1 MNSDVQRCW
10 ICNAPADSA
19 EHRIK
24 KADLV
29 RAYGK
34 GPYGGPS
41 APVHVR
47 SGVLSQVQGPG
58 SSRVKYDAYL
68 CHACNTAGTQP
79 FDNAY
84 DRAIEW
90 VMANEPDILRRRFL
104 NFEEIYGPSYAEAQR
119 NLFKYFV
126 KSFGCRLVEAGQ
138 NVPQD
143 LIDLLPLATFRTA
156 LKITFSVN
164 EDVLLFHKQD
174 RDGFIGKS
182 GVGCWM
188 SKTDPSVINGYFYNE
203 HVSWFTVY
211 FWYGSEPE
219 GGLGSAWIANSQYVY
234 LGSTTPLSS
243 EERAEFIAKRNDRRL
258 GD

>member
-1 MNSDVQRCW
+1 MYLQCTGSYNASEDWTIRSYRAKISQQILDRFGYWRTMNSGEQRCW

-19 EHRIK
+19 EHRLK

-34 GPYGGPS
+34 GPYMGPS

-58 SSRVKYDAYL
+58 SSKVKYDAYL

-84 DRAIEW
+84 DQVIEW
-90 VMANEPDILRRRFL
+90 VMANEPEVLRTRLL
-104 NFEEIYGPSYAEAQR
+104 NFEKIYGPSYAEHQN

-138 NVPQD
+138 KVPQD
-143 LIDLLPLATFRTA
+143 LIDLLPLTTFRTA

-164 EDVLLFHKQD
+164 EDVVLLHKQD

-182 GVGCWM
+182 GIGCLM
-188 SKTDPSVINGYFYNE
+188 SKADPAVIHGYFYNE
-203 HVSWFTVY
+203 YVSWFTVHC
-211 FWYGSEPE
+211 GTVSIP
-219 GGLGSAWIANSQYVY
+219 
-234 LGSTTPLSS
+234 
-243 EERAEFIAKRNDRRL
+243 R